1 MRRTLLLTGL
11 LWGLTLGCITGCTE
25 YSVKDAEYAIIDA
38 DYPVDPAHLSQDALA
53 EVPDHQVCRAY
64 AKKRSPRLKA
74 ELERRGTFT
83 ESEWQAIL
91 EHQVVLG
98 MGEMS
103 LMTALP
109 GIARTRTLRS
119 SGVVTK
125 EWYCAKLSDQFVKV
139 RTENGKVVWFSD
151 SEAP

>member
-11 LWGLTLGCITGCTE
+11 LWGLSLGYITGCTE
-25 YSVKDAEYAIIDA
+25 YSIKDAEYAIIDA
-38 DYPVDPAHLSQDALA
+38 DYPLDPAHLSQETLA
-53 EVPDHQVCRAY
+53 ELPDHQVCQAY
-64 AKKRSPRLKA
+64 AKNRSSRLKV
-74 ELERRGTFT
+74 ELERRETFT
-83 ESEWQAIL
+83 EIEWQAIL
-91 EHQVVLG
+91 ERQVVLG
-98 MGEMS
+98 MSEMA

-125 EWYCAKLSDQFVKV
+125 EWYCAKVSDQFIKV

-151 SEAP
+151 S